1 MHGMNSITV
10 KYKSKSL
17 RVVVVR
23 GRVQEGDCVCGM
35 LQGWQLVDESLPDP
49 STHISWDGLHLTEA
63 AYKFVAHHMLHGP
76 YLLNRPYLLNDFM
89 YY

>member
-17 RVVVVR
+17 RVVVVS
-23 GRVQEGDCVCGM
+23 GRVQEGDCLWHATRVATRR
-35 LQGWQLVDESLPDP
+35 WIFARPIN
-49 STHISWDGLHLTEA
+49 THIMGGLHLTEA